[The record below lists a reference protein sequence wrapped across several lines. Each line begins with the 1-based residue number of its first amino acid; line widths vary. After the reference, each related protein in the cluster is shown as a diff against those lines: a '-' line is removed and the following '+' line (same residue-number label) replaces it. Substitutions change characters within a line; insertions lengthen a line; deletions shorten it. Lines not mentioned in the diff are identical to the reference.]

1 MKPTFKYPLIVLRFF
16 VSSRGFKIFSPR
28 KDDLKEKRRTK
39 GKMYVKMMIDK
50 MLNV

>member
-1 MKPTFKYPLIVLRFF
+1 MKPTFKYPLIVLRFLF
-16 VSSRGFKIFSPR
+16 PPEVSKFFSPR
-28 KDDLKEKRRTK
+28 NDDLKEKRRTK